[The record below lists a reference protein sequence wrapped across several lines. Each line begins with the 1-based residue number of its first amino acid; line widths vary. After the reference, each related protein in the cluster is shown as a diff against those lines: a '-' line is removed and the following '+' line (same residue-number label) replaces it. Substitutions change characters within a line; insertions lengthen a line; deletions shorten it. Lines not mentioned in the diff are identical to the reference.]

1 MSWMLGDDDPTQYAH
16 VEDTTRRHAFTS
28 TLWLLA
34 LLAVY
39 GGLALMLPRALD
51 AEHAA
56 DQRRLAP
63 AIEAMRTCLGTSAPH
78 LDLQA
83 AMRRCAEQR
92 AVLAAVGQ

>member
-1 MSWMLGDDDPTQYAH
+1 MSWMLGDDDPAQYAH
-16 VEDTTRRHAFTS
+16 VEDATRRHAFTS

-39 GGLALMLPRALD
+39 GGLALTLPRQVD

-63 AIEAMRTCLGTSAPH
+63 AIEAMRACLGTASPDM
-78 LDLQA
+78 DLQT

-92 AVLAAVGQ
+92 AAVSR

>member
-1 MSWMLGDDDPTQYAH
+1 MLGDDDHAQYAH
-16 VEDTTRRHAFTS
+16 VEDATRRHAFTS
-28 TLWLLA
+28 TLM
-34 LLAVY
+34 LLAVLVIY
-39 GGLALMLPRALD
+39 GGLALTLPRQLD

-63 AIEAMRTCLGTSAPH
+63 AIEAMRACLGTSAPD
-78 LDLQA
+78 LDLQT